1 MHKEIIPNLTTGEF
15 AKLCGTNKRTLFH
28 YDEIGL
34 FTPAFTDQR
43 GYRYYSEQ
51 QCDVFSV
58 ITALK
63 GIGMP
68 LSQIKEYLNNRN
80 PELFAELLSAQQQKV
95 EKEMIRLNRIH
106 QMIQTK
112 MELVNKK
119 KEVTLNCVKEEFC
132 EEEYLIRSRLIQSS
146 EHDIVL
152 TSLYEHLSYC
162 NTEQL
167 NVGHPFG
174 AMINKEN
181 LLSGHFDTYEYFFT
195 KILSKSDSSYL
206 HIKPA
211 GKYAV
216 TYLKGNYYQS
226 ECAYEMLLGYCREQ
240 NYQLGEYSY
249 KEGIID
255 EVAEKNIDNYITKIS
270 IPIS

>member
-1 MHKEIIPNLTTGEF
+1 MHKEITPNLTTGQF

-34 FTPAFTDQR
+34 FTPAATDKK

-63 GIGMP
+63 EIGMP
-68 LSQIKEYLNNRN
+68 LAEIKAYLDNRN
-80 PELFAELLSAQQQKV
+80 PELFSRLLLTQQQKV
-95 EKEMIRLNRIH
+95 ETELIRLNRIH

-112 MELVNKK
+112 LELVKK
-119 KEVTLNCVKEEFC
+119 KEYVTFDCVTEEFC
-132 EEEYLIRSRLIQSS
+132 EEEYLILSQPIHSS
-146 EHDIVL
+146 DHNLVL
-152 TSLYEHLSYC
+152 QSLYEHLTYC
-162 NTEQL
+162 NNGQL

-174 AMINKEN
+174 AMISKEN
-181 LLSGHFDTYEYFFT
+181 LLSNHFDTYEYFFT
-195 KILSKSDSSYL
+195 KVLSKTDSPYL

-216 TYLKGNYYQS
+216 TYLKGNYYES
-226 ECAYEMLLGYCREQ
+226 EVSYEMLLEYCQKQDYR
-240 NYQLGEYSY
+240 LGEHSY

-255 EVAEKNIDNYITKIS
+255 EVAEKEVENYITKIS
-270 IPIS
+270 IQIL

>member
-1 MHKEIIPNLTTGEF
+1 MHKEIIPNLTTGQF

-34 FTPAFTDQR
+34 FTPAFTDEK

-68 LSQIKEYLNNRN
+68 LSEIKEYLNNRN
-80 PELFAELLSAQQQKV
+80 PELFSQLLFAQQQKV
-95 EKEMIRLNRIH
+95 EKELNRLNRIH

-112 MELVNKK
+112 IELVNRK
-119 KEVTLNCVKEEFC
+119 KEVVLNCVKEEFC
-132 EEEYLIRSRLIQSS
+132 EEEYLILSHPIQSS
-146 EHDIVL
+146 DHDVVL
-152 TSLYEHLSYC
+152 PSLYEHLSYC
-162 NTEQL
+162 NKEQL

-181 LLSGHFDTYEYFFT
+181 LLSNHFDTYEYFFT
-195 KILSKSDSSYL
+195 KVLAKSDSPYL

-211 GKYAV
+211 GTYAV

-226 ECAYEMLLGYCREQ
+226 EHAYEMLLSYCREK
-240 NYQLGEYSY
+240 NYQLGECSY

-255 EVAEKNIDNYITKIS
+255 EVAEKNIENYITKIS
-270 IPIS
+270 IQIL